1 VACAVAVAPPRAGG
15 SVAVIAANPLAT
27 AVTSK
32 VAEVAPAAMVTDA
45 GTVAAAVFDDARA
58 IETADAGALLIV
70 TVMVVGAPTATA
82 ATFGVSEIVGLT
94 TIAVHVAHLPP
105 SEPGA
110 VAVILAVP
118 APTAVMSKVADV

>member
-1 VACAVAVAPPRAGG
+1 MACAAAVAPPRAGG

-27 AVTSK
+27 PVTSK
-32 VAEVAPAAMVTDA
+32 VAEVAPAAMVTNA

-94 TIAVHVAHLPP
+94 TIAVHIADLPP
-105 SEPGA
+105 SESGA
-110 VAVILAVP
+110 VAVIHAVP